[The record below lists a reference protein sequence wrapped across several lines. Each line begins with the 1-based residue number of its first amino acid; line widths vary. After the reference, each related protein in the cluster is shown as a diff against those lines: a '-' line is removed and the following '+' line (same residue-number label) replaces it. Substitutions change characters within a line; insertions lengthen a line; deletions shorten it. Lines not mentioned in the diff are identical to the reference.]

1 MTRRFRLDSATAGE
15 AYGQAVALCRR
26 SGIMRAKRASR
37 LLLHWWGLGHDP
49 ARALRCPECH
59 GSGMALLVQE
69 RSPYRYAGDPRC
81 HACRGRGWSMPHE
94 RGTRG

>member
-1 MTRRFRLDSATAGE
+1 MTRRFRLDSCDGPEALHLGCLAGKIT
-15 AYGQAVALCRR
+15 RR
-26 SGIMRAKRASR
+26 GERAER
-37 LLLHWWGLGHDP
+37 LMLHWWRLGFDP

-59 GSGMALLVQE
+59 GSGMALLVHD

-81 HACRGRGWSMPHE
+81 ASCRGRGWSMPHE